1 MALTCTTPQIPKHD
15 IWHSTKWSV
24 LSNEK
29 CLFSL
34 FLLAYC
40 VLINRVRVEAQ
51 FKPTL
56 RGGVPMN
63 LLRNCELK
71 FVCVVLK
78 WQCSLIQITRKK
90 SSLASLLNHSLK
102 EIITSQNL
110 TFLFHQLTRRICQIL
125 IAIRNV
131 AKKMKTKLF
140 FLLNIFYFSVCLTSN
155 KLYWIEDQLSDVS
168 TRFYTPVSWCWRVE
182 PSAI

>member
-1 MALTCTTPQIPKHD
+1 MALTCTTPQIPKHA

-63 LLRNCELK
+63 LLRNRELK

-78 WQCSLIQITRKK
+78 WQCSLIQITRYPVK
-90 SSLASLLNHSLK
+90 SPTVQLANANLLTCK
-102 EIITSQNL
+102 IKW
-110 TFLFHQLTRRICQIL
+110 RRQRVGL
-125 IAIRNV
+125 Q
-131 AKKMKTKLF
+131 
-140 FLLNIFYFSVCLTSN
+140 S
-155 KLYWIEDQLSDVS
+155 S
-168 TRFYTPVSWCWRVE
+168 TTY
-182 PSAI
+182 

>member
-1 MALTCTTPQIPKHD
+1 MALTCTTPQIPKHA

-63 LLRNCELK
+63 LLRNCELR
-71 FVCVVLK
+71 FFCVVIK

-110 TFLFHQLTRRICQIL
+110 TFLFHQLTQRICQIL
-125 IAIRNV
+125 ILAIRKVEQAWNKDSGPV
-131 AKKMKTKLF
+131 VVNLF
-140 FLLNIFYFSVCLTSN
+140 IANTS
-155 KLYWIEDQLSDVS
+155 LVRDVQGYS
-168 TRFYTPVSWCWRVE
+168 T
-182 PSAI
+182 INL